1 MDEFRNSI
9 RSIRLTEKAGWSA
22 VAVSCALALAACASE
37 HAAIDTAPLA
47 DGAFSFVVIGD
58 TPYAA
63 EDEAMLGEAAS
74 LVRDGRYP
82 FVIHVGDYKGGMAPC
97 TAEHDERFAGLIAA
111 LAPTPVIYTPG
122 DNEWTDCDRNKD
134 ETTGKPYSDLARFK
148 RVRERFFAEAPLTP
162 KAFEFERQ
170 NGQPENAS
178 WRHEGVRFATLHVV
192 GTANGRNWVTGDPLA
207 ETEAAVDARESS
219 NAAWLRHAVELAR
232 REGALA
238 LVIAMQADPV
248 ADARTAGGEPCV
260 GVVDHD
266 RRCDAFIDL
275 RRAIRDAAVAFGRP
289 VLVIHGDTA
298 PFTLNQ
304 DFAGDEAANLWRL
317 NAAGDA
323 GVGVTREFYG
333 TRDVTLVN
341 VDAKSTSPFGA
352 QGLVNA
358 KAPDR

>member
-1 MDEFRNSI
+1 MREIRNST
-9 RSIRLTEKAGWSA
+9 RSIRLTEKAGWGACA
-22 VAVSCALALAACASE
+22 VLSALALAACATE
-37 HAAIDTAPLA
+37 HAAVDAAPPA

-63 EDEAMLGEAAS
+63 EDEAMLGEATP

-82 FVIHVGDYKGGMAPC
+82 FVIHLGDFKGGIAPC
-97 TAEHDERFAGLIAA
+97 TAERDERFAGLIAA

-134 ETTGKPYSDLARFK
+134 ESTGKPYSDLARLEML
-148 RVRERFFAEAPLTP
+148 RERFFAKPPLTP

-170 NGQPENAS
+170 KGQPENAS
-178 WRHEGVRFATLHVV
+178 WQHEGVRFATLHVV

-207 ETEAAVDARESS
+207 EAGAAVDARESL
-219 NAAWLRHAVELAR
+219 NAAWLSHVTDLAR

-238 LVIAMQADPV
+238 LIIAMQGDPV
-248 ADARTAGGEPCV
+248 ADARTAAGVSCT

-266 RRCDAFIDL
+266 RQCDAFIAL
-275 RRAIRDAAVAFGRP
+275 RRALRDAAVAFGRP

-317 NAAGDA
+317 NAAGDTGVSIA
-323 GVGVTREFYG
+323 GEFYG
-333 TRDVTLVN
+333 TRDVTLVSI
-341 VDAKSTSPFGA
+341 DATSISPFGA
-352 QGLVNA
+352 QGLLSA